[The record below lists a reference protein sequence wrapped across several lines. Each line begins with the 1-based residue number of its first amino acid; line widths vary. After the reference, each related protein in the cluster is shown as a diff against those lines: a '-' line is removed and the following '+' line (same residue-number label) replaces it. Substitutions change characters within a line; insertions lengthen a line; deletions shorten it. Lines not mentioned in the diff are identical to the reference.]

1 MENKIIPR
9 NFGHIG
15 HINGSKMINDED
27 KLLPID
33 VQKKFIHKK
42 QNKNDIVIVTEK
54 IDGMNAGVVKKDGV
68 LYAVNRKGYLAKNM
82 GLVREELSLLG
93 KCWDTW
99 VNLHY
104 DVYNEILKDGE
115 RLVFENCIIQHTLF
129 YKFYFDPV
137 FLLAKYNAD
146 GTRIPYS
153 ELRNIGEQYNLSMPP
168 LLNYG
173 CAIPPELVLSQYPNG
188 LVGSK
193 DKIEGVVYVYE
204 HNGKFDGSAKYVSNP
219 KVGTPHPIINR
230 FNYWPEQEKF
240 LSYL

>member
-33 VQKKFIHKK
+33 VQEKFIHKK

-104 DVYNEILKDGE
+104 DVYNKILKDGE
-115 RLVFENCIIQHTLF
+115 RLVFENCIIQHTLSYTF
-129 YKFYFDPV
+129 HS
-137 FLLAKYNAD
+137 D
-146 GTRIPYS
+146 GTRVPYS
-153 ELRNIGEQYNLSMPP
+153 ELREIGREYGLVMPP

-173 CAIPPELVLSQYPNG
+173 CAILPEFVLNQYPNG
-188 LVGSK
+188 LVGSR
-193 DKIEGVVYVYE
+193 DKIEGIVYVYE
-204 HNGKFDGSAKYVSNP
+204 HNGKFDGSAKYVSNNKMDNP
-219 KVGTPHPIINR
+219 CPILNR
-230 FNYWPEQEKF
+230 FNHWPDQENF
-240 LSYL
+240 LLYL

>member
-1 MENKIIPR
+1 MGNKIIPR

-27 KLLPID
+27 KLLLIE
-33 VQKKFIHKK
+33 VQEKFIHKK
-42 QNKNDIVIVTEK
+42 QNKNDVVIVTEK

-115 RLVFENCIIQHTLF
+115 RFVFENCIIQHTLS
-129 YKFYFDPV
+129 YKFHSDPV

-146 GTRIPYS
+146 GARVPYS
-153 ELRNIGEQYNLSMPP
+153 ELREIGKEYDLVMPP

-173 CAIPPELVLSQYPNG
+173 CAIPPELVLNQYPNG
-188 LVGSK
+188 LAGSR
-193 DKIEGVVYVYE
+193 DEIEGIVYVYE
-204 HNGKFDGSAKYVSNP
+204 HNGKFDGSAKYVSNNKMDNP
-219 KVGTPHPIINR
+219 CPILNR
-230 FNYWPEQEKF
+230 FNHWPDQESF
-240 LSYL
+240 LLHL